1 MEKFFQIKQRGSSI
15 FRECIAGMV
24 TFATMSYIMMVQ
36 PSIMTGQAVGMNTG
50 MDATALITTTCLVSA
65 FGCILM
71 GILSNYPIG
80 LAPGMGLNFF
90 LVLSIIPVCATTLNQ
105 PIGSTAVWRLAL
117 GVVFCSG
124 LLFFLLSFGNL
135 RKALL
140 NSVSPGVKNSIA
152 VGIGIF
158 IALLGLKNA
167 GIVIPMPNGLGLG
180 DLTSNESMV
189 FCTGLILMTVLSFRR
204 VPGSV
209 LIGICGTACL
219 ATALGMIK
227 ISAFFGLPA
236 SPMSV
241 MFKMDITGVC
251 DHLYTLIPFV
261 LMLTF
266 MDIFD
271 TLGTTIGVGT
281 QAGFIQNGE
290 FPKVERVF
298 IADATAT
305 LVGGAMGHSNV
316 TSFVESI
323 AGVEAGGRTG
333 LTAITTGVL
342 FLLAI
347 FCTPFIFAVSGCL
360 PITSSA
366 LFFVGLMMMRNV
378 TEIAWDDLC
387 EAVPA
392 FAIIVSIPFFSNIA
406 DGMMVGFILYP
417 VISLLCGRWR
427 IGWTPYL
434 LAAILTLYI
443 VFIK

>member
-1 MEKFFQIKQRGSSI
+1 MENFFQIKKRGSSI
-15 FRECIAGMV
+15 LRECLAGTV
-24 TFATMSYIMMVQ
+24 TFATMSYITMVQ

-50 MDATALITTTCLVSA
+50 MDAPALITTTCLVSA
-65 FGCILM
+65 FGCILT
-71 GILSNYPIG
+71 GLLSNYPIG

-90 LVLSIIPVCATTLNQ
+90 LVLSVIPVCATTLNA

-124 LLFFLLSFGNL
+124 LLFFILSFGNL

-140 NSVSPGVKNSIA
+140 NSVSPGIQNAIA

-167 GIVIPMPNGLGLG
+167 ELVIPVSNGLGLG
-180 DLTSNESMV
+180 NLTSNGSFV
-189 FCTGLILMTVLSFRR
+189 FCTGLIIMTVLSVRR

-209 LIGICGTACL
+209 LIAICAAACL
-219 ATALGMIK
+219 ATVLGMVRIP
-227 ISAFFGLPA
+227 SFFGLPA
-236 SPMSV
+236 NPMPM
-241 MFKMDITGVC
+241 MFKMDLTGVC
-251 DHLYTLIPFV
+251 DHLYQLTPFI

-266 MDIFD
+266 MDLFD
-271 TLGTTIGVGT
+271 TLGTAIGVGT

-316 TSFVESI
+316 TCFVESI
-323 AGVEAGGRTG
+323 TGVEAGGRTG
-333 LTAITTGVL
+333 LTAITTGLL
-342 FLLAI
+342 FLTAL

-366 LFFVGLMMMRNV
+366 LFFVGLMMMRSV
-378 TEIAWDDLC
+378 TEIAWNDLC

-392 FAIIVSIPFFSNIA
+392 FTIIVGIPFFSNIA

-427 IGWTPYL
+427 IGWTSYL
-434 LAAILTLYI
+434 LAAILTAYLF
-443 VFIK
+443 FIK